1 MPSQAAHS
9 ELLSGK
15 PPSQATV
22 VPLSTSDEAIVKGLV
37 ARERWAANAL
47 YDRYAQPIEAMLRHT
62 LGHERH
68 ADLEDLLHDVFVQAL
83 GSASSLRDSVALLAW
98 LQTIAARIAFRT
110 MRRRKA
116 RAWLQFW
123 APESLPEVATRAAG
137 QEIRQ
142 ACARLY
148 AVMARLPAS
157 EQLVFSLWHIEGME
171 MKQIADVCEISL
183 STAKRRLRKARER
196 VHRMAAADP
205 ELASWMTEQGGDT

>member
-1 MPSQAAHS
+1 MPSQVAHS
-9 ELLSGK
+9 DLLSRNAA
-15 PPSQATV
+15 SRATV
-22 VPLSTSDEAIVKGLV
+22 VPLSTSDAAIVKGLV
-37 ARERWAANAL
+37 AKERWAANAL

-116 RAWLQFW
+116 RAWLLFG
-123 APESLPEVATRAAG
+123 APESLPEVATRVVG

-142 ACARLY
+142 ACARFY
-148 AVMARLPAS
+148 VVMAKLPAS
-157 EQLVFSLWHIEGME
+157 EQLVFSLRYIEGME
-171 MKQIADVCEISL
+171 IGQIADVCEISL

-196 VHRMAAADP
+196 FYRMAAAEP
-205 ELASWMTEQGGDT
+205 ELAAWMTERGGET